1 MGSPRRGGV
10 GGARFGQRGSGEGD
24 RPAAAWWPDMVE
36 REDESS
42 KSLVVGENGDIVV
55 SYRQR
60 KVVAMEF
67 ADEDTAVAA

>member
-1 MGSPRRGGV
+1 
-10 GGARFGQRGSGEGD
+10 
-24 RPAAAWWPDMVE
+24 MVE
-36 REDESS
+36 REDKSS